1 MTQIWGLALSQKDL
15 LLLAHPRTIKID
27 GEGNCLFINVAQALE
42 NAAGG
47 LTTTARLG
55 LLVLPHLQKHCEKM

>member
-27 GEGNCLFINVAQALE
+27 GEGNCLFISVAQAPE
-42 NAAGG
+42 NAGGG